1 VRASALEG
9 YGPVDRG
16 EVSPPA
22 GARAT
27 GARPLKAALTLRPP
41 RLLTPLCSL
50 TLALLVLSLGQD
62 ISLLALPEA
71 GLERVWR
78 LDVDAEISIP
88 TWLASSIILINA
100 VLLAAIAT
108 HKLVIR
114 ERLRWHWLFLALV
127 FSVLSLDET
136 AALHNALSAALSGQ
150 LRTGG
155 FLAYAWVIPA
165 LVLCPLGLLAYLP
178 FILDFVGRER
188 RLLIASAAMF
198 LAGAV
203 GLEMIGAKLAG
214 LHGQEHLAYRLST
227 TAEEA
232 LESFGM
238 LAFLA
243 ALLLYARR
251 RIGRFEI
258 TLA

>member
-1 VRASALEG
+1 MRTSALEG
-9 YGPVDRG
+9 YHLVDRD
-16 EVSPPA
+16 EVSQRA
-22 GARAT
+22 YARSTAT
-27 GARPLKAALTLRPP
+27 RPMAAALTLRPL

-50 TLALLVLSLGQD
+50 TLALLLLSLGQD
-62 ISLLALPEA
+62 IALSALPEA
-71 GLERVWR
+71 ALQRVWR

-88 TWLASSIILINA
+88 TWVASSVILINA
-100 VLLAAIAT
+100 IVLAAIAT
-108 HKLVIR
+108 HKLVVR
-114 ERLRWHWLFLALV
+114 DRLRWHWIFLALV
-127 FSVLSLDET
+127 FAGLSLDET
-136 AALHNALSAALSGQ
+136 AALHNALSAALSSQ

-188 RLLIASAAMF
+188 RLLIASAGMF

-203 GLEMIGAKLAG
+203 GLEMVGAKLAG
-214 LHGQEHLAYRLST
+214 LYGQEHITYRSAA

-238 LAFLA
+238 LTFLG

-258 TLA
+258 AIA

>member
-1 VRASALEG
+1 MRTSALEG
-9 YGPVDRG
+9 YHLVDRD
-16 EVSPPA
+16 EVSQP
-22 GARAT
+22 GATSPMA
-27 GARPLKAALTLRPP
+27 AALTLRPL
-41 RLLTPLCSL
+41 RLLTPLCIL
-50 TLALLVLSLGQD
+50 TLALLLLSLGQD
-62 ISLLALPEA
+62 IILFALPEA
-71 GLERVWR
+71 GLQRVWR

-88 TWLASSIILINA
+88 TWLASSVILINA
-100 VLLAAIAT
+100 IVLAAIGT
-108 HKLVIR
+108 HKLVVR
-114 ERLRWHWLFLALV
+114 DGLRWHWVFLALV
-127 FSVLSLDET
+127 FAGLSLDET
-136 AALHNALSAALSGQ
+136 AALHNVLSAALSSE

-178 FILDFVGRER
+178 FIRDFVGHER
-188 RLLIASAAMF
+188 RLLIASAGMF

-203 GLEMIGAKLAG
+203 GLEMVGGKVAS
-214 LHGQEHLAYRLST
+214 LHGQDHLAYRLPA

-251 RIGRFEI
+251 RIGRLEI
-258 TLA
+258 TIA